1 MSKLQIGDK
10 APSINA
16 IDQNGNNITLEQYQG
31 KKVVLYFYPK
41 DMTPGCTAQSCNLS
55 DNYTALQKNGYDVLG
70 VSCDS
75 VKRHQKFIAKH
86 NLAFNLISDEDHKVV
101 NDYGVWQL
109 KKFMG
114 REYMGIVRTTF
125 IIDENGLISDI
136 ITKVNTK
143 EHTSQ
148 IIN

>member
-1 MSKLQIGDK
+1 MKVGLITGV
-10 APSINA
+10 
-16 IDQNGNNITLEQYQG
+16 NGQDGSYLAELLLE
-31 KKVVLYFYPK
+31 K
-41 DMTPGCTAQSCNLS
+41 
-55 DNYTALQKNGYDVLG
+55 GYDVLG

-86 NLAFNLISDEDHKVV
+86 DLPFNLVSDEDHKVV

-136 ITKVNTK
+136 ISKVNTK

-148 IIN
+148 IVN